1 VQVRQLR
8 IRASPSDMCSGLV
21 DGEMGRLTN
30 TLFSL
35 SFAML
40 VKFISILI
48 ITPSFT
54 PIGLAVGFLG
64 RWVGNVYIK
73 AQLSV
78 KREMSNAKAPILA
91 Q

>member
-1 VQVRQLR
+1 
-8 IRASPSDMCSGLV
+8 MCSGLV

>member
-1 VQVRQLR
+1 
-8 IRASPSDMCSGLV
+8 
-21 DGEMGRLTN
+21 MGQLTN

-40 VKFISILI
+40 MEFISILV

-54 PIGLAVGFLG
+54 PIGLAVVFLG